1 MVNVVYQGSVLF
13 IIFCSYNSR
22 TYITV
27 AVDRWSRRI
36 HPRNVAK
43 RAFRASEKGITSLR
57 GGQVQSY
64 VNSDKKVPGTIVQEA
79 KDPVTVERSSSVR
92 ATAVSANSDH
102 RGDALDRITFDPADT
117 DDDEF
122 ANEHDRDID
131 LSKPP
136 LIEPDY
142 EEPEQSQQQR
152 RVMFSGSVRA
162 CDVPGAAAGDT
173 AVVNQI
179 PVQVVQE
186 DPKNINVDWIGR
198 WFIVPSYTCVII
210 SMVVGGWGFF

>member
-27 AVDRWSRRI
+27 AVHRWTSKI
-36 HPRNVAK
+36 HPRNIAK
-43 RAFRASEKGITSLR
+43 KAYRASEKGITSIR
-57 GGQVQSY
+57 GSQVQSY
-64 VNSDKKVPGTIVQEA
+64 VNSANRDPRTIVQEE
-79 KDPVTVERSSSVR
+79 KPVTIERSNSVR
-92 ATAVSANSDH
+92 ANPVSSNSDH
-102 RGDALDRITFDPADT
+102 RGDNLNRTTFDPADT

-142 EEPEQSQQQR
+142 EQPEQSQQER
-152 RVMFSGSVRA
+152 RVIFSGSVRSA
-162 CDVPGAAAGDT
+162 DVSGAAAGDT

-179 PVQVVQE
+179 PVDVVE

-198 WFIVPSYTCVII
+198 WFIVPSYICIII
-210 SMVVGGWGFF
+210 SMVVGGWGFY